1 MIMNFTTTGRKK
13 ATKSSYS
20 KLLEAAWQNFD
31 LFAAEER
38 VRREEELKRYFSIR
52 QKFAKYM

>member
-1 MIMNFTTTGRKK
+1 MNFTTTGRKK